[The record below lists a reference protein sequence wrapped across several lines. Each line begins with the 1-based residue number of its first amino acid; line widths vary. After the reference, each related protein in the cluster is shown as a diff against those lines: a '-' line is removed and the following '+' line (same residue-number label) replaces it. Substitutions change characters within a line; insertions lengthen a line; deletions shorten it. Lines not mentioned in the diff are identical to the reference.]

1 MKATTIVIIFIAGIS
16 LGKCILLGSNFF
28 NIIITM
34 LLSTYICYSILG
46 QALKCWV
53 GDRFP
58 YQSEDCNSSDDED
71 VACLKVING
80 RVLFS

>member
-1 MKATTIVIIFIAGIS
+1 MA
-16 LGKCILLGSNFF
+16 L
-28 NIIITM
+28 
-34 LLSTYICYSILG
+34 LG